1 MSFHNL
7 LVLEPTSEVS
17 GTNLI
22 YKCKCLCCGE
32 ECFISSKNIKNQFS
46 CGCIRSKGEQNI
58 ISLLKENNILYQ
70 REKTF
75 DDCVFPDTNRK
86 AKFDFYLPDLNIL
99 IEYDGQQHFMPVDF
113 GNYGKDIALK
123 RFSDQ
128 KVKDNYKNQWCINK
142 GITLIRIPYT
152 CGDFITLDD
161 LLSDSQFRLLE
172 LSN

>member
-1 MSFHNL
+1 
-7 LVLEPTSEVS
+7 
-17 GTNLI
+17 
-22 YKCKCLCCGE
+22 
-32 ECFISSKNIKNQFS
+32 
-46 CGCIRSKGEQNI
+46 
-58 ISLLKENNILYQ
+58 
-70 REKTF
+70 
-75 DDCVFPDTNRK
+75 
-86 AKFDFYLPDLNIL
+86 
-99 IEYDGQQHFMPVDF
+99 MPVDF